1 MDAQA
6 AARLGDEIAHGFGVA
21 AMVAGAVAGALIGA
35 AVVAATVATGGVA
48 LAIMAGSVAAGGL
61 SMFQILKGLNTIFN
75 LPEPATGVLIRGS
88 LDVYINSRNAMR
100 AGEDVSGSCSG
111 FPCNHPMWPFPVL
124 IAEGSAT
131 VFINGKPAARLHSK
145 MVCGAHI
152 KSGSPNTFIGGPTVS
167 VAFVLDIE
175 GWMHTGLEALGL
187 LAAGGALVLAAM
199 AGAAAL
205 AGAVAIGAA
214 MMGGMAL
221 LGELGDRLGPGYRD
235 LLQGVAGMALLGF
248 GPKLAKLGQSPTT
261 RKPTYKPGN
270 TEADILAMP
279 KGSRPPPDQ
288 YLDDAYIAN
297 HLKTF
302 GDEGGS
308 FLFTADDI
316 ANPKYGSFNPNKF
329 VMADSDLGSVV
340 AQYKKTGDV
349 TVLESALGYDPGS
362 LAGKEI
368 YMMKLEAPKVIMPTG
383 NEGGAN
389 SLWRPGGLTH
399 PGGMREAV
407 LDNVPIAH
415 GNDVNVLKS
424 AYDVVRIQ

>member
-21 AMVAGAVAGALIGA
+21 AMLAGAVAGALIGA

-61 SMFQILKGLNTIFN
+61 SMFQVVKGLSTIFK
-75 LPEPATGVLIRGS
+75 LPEPTTGALIVGS
-88 LDVYINSRNAMR
+88 INVYINSRNAMR
-100 AGEDVSGSCSG
+100 AGMDNASSCTG

-124 IAEGSAT
+124 IAEGSAS
-131 VFINGKPAARLHSK
+131 VFINGAPAARLHSK
-145 MVCGAHI
+145 MTCGAHI
-152 KSGSPNTFIGGPTVS
+152 KSGSENTFIGGPTLR

-187 LAAGGALVLAAM
+187 LAAGGALILAAM
-199 AGAAAL
+199 AGVAVL
-205 AGAVAIGAA
+205 AGALVIGGA

-221 LGELGDRLGPGYRD
+221 LGDLGDRLGPGYRD
-235 LLQGVAGMALLGF
+235 LLQGVAGMALLGM
-248 GPKLAKLGQSPTT
+248 GPKLARLGQPA
-261 RKPTYKPGN
+261 KPTPKYKPGYS
-270 TEADILAMP
+270 EADILAMP
-279 KGSRPPPDQ
+279 KGSRPPPGD
-288 YLDDAYIAN
+288 YLDGAYTQG
-297 HLKTF
+297 HLQVFK
-302 GDEGGS
+302 DKGGA

-316 ANPKYGSFNPNKF
+316 SNPMYGTFNPNKF
-329 VMADSDLGSVV
+329 VMAEPDMASVV

-349 TVLESALGYDPGS
+349 TVLENALGYDPGS
-362 LAGKEI
+362 LAGKDI
-368 YMMKLEAPKVIMPTG
+368 YMLKMDNPKVLMPTG

-389 SLWRPGGLTH
+389 SLWRPGGVTH

-415 GNDVNVLKS
+415 GNDIGALMRTH
-424 AYDVVRIQ
+424 DVVKIQ